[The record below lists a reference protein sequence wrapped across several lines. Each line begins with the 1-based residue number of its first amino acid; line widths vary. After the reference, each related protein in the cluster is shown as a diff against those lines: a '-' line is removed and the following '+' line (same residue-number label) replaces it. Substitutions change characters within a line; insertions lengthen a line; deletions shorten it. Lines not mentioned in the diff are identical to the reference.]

1 MRSEISISMVI
12 ASAMLSYA
20 AEPVATNAPAATPEV
35 VKEES
40 KFPISVGA
48 TLDLYSA
55 YVWHGCVL
63 NDEPVWQPDLAL
75 TYSFGDYGAVTAD
88 AWMNFDATGNN
99 SQRSFA
105 GMNEIDYTLQYA
117 VTLSDFSLGIGHI
130 WYTFPAIG
138 DTQYYPS
145 TREIFVS
152 AAYNNDTVVP
162 FVKAYYDY
170 ARVNGAYVTVGL
182 RKEMTFDKLTAGA
195 EVALGGAS
203 RGYTSYYFD
212 PDGEGNKGN
221 YFFTDATALIYAKY
235 AITDRI
241 SVGARLG
248 WVSVLD
254 NELKGVYHQ
263 DNLIWGGINLGIT
276 L

>member
-1 MRSEISISMVI
+1 MRNIIGMFMIMATAFVV
-12 ASAMLSYA
+12 SAA
-20 AEPVATNAPAATPEV
+20 DPVSTNAPAATPEA
-35 VKEES
+35 VKEE
-40 KFPISVGA
+40 KPFPLTFGA
-48 TLDLYSA
+48 TLDVYSA
-55 YVWHGCVL
+55 YIWHGCIL
-63 NDEPVWQPDLAL
+63 NDEPVWQPDLAM
-75 TYSFGDYGAVTAD
+75 TYSLGDYGAITAD

-117 VTLSDFSLGIGHI
+117 VTIKDFALGIGHI
-130 WYTFPAIG
+130 WYTFPAMG
-138 DTQYYPS
+138 DTEYYPS

-152 AAYNNDTVVP
+152 AAYNNDIVVP

-170 ARVNGAYVTVGL
+170 ARVNGTYVTVGL
-182 RKEMTFDKLTAGA
+182 RKEMTFDKLTTGA

-212 PDGEGNKGN
+212 PDGVGNKGN

-235 AITDRI
+235 AITDMI

-248 WVSVLD
+248 WVSVMD
-254 NELKGVYHQ
+254 NELKGAYHE
-263 DNLIWGGINLGIT
+263 DNLLWGGINLGIT

>member
-1 MRSEISISMVI
+1 MNHLLGVSFVF
-12 ASAMLSYA
+12 ASVLLVNA
-20 AEPVATNAPAATPEV
+20 AETVSTNAPAATPEA
-35 VKEES
+35 VKEEAKCPVS
-40 KFPISVGA
+40 FGA

-130 WYTFPAIG
+130 WYTFPAMG
-138 DTQYYPS
+138 DTEYYPS

-152 AAYNNDTVVP
+152 AAYNNDIVVP

-203 RGYTSYYFD
+203 QGYTSYYFD
-212 PDGEGNKGN
+212 PDGVGNKGN

>member
-1 MRSEISISMVI
+1 MVI

-20 AEPVATNAPAATPEV
+20 AETVTTNSPAATPEV
-35 VKEES
+35 AKEEAKCPVS
-40 KFPISVGA
+40 FGA

-130 WYTFPAIG
+130 WYTFPAMG
-138 DTQYYPS
+138 DTEYYPS

-152 AAYNNDTVVP
+152 AAYNNDIVVP

-170 ARVNGAYVTVGL
+170 AQVNGAYVTVGL

-212 PDGEGNKGN
+212 PDGVGNKGN

-254 NELKGVYHQ
+254 NELKGVYHE
-263 DNLIWGGINLGIT
+263 DNLLWGGINLGIT